1 MNNKLEPR
9 AAVFVD
15 RDGTLI
21 EDLDYLADPAKMRVF
36 DFSREALDLLRDHGY
51 LIIVVTNQSGVARG
65 LLTEFDVRSVHAAL
79 SESMPGLIDGY
90 YFCPHGPND
99 GCKCRKPA
107 LGMIEDALNDQAI
120 DIVNSWMIGDKKI
133 DIETGFNAGMS
144 TALVMTGYG
153 ERQVRELDR
162 LPDIVADNVLAA
174 AKEIVARES

>member
-1 MNNKLEPR
+1 VTNNAEPR
-9 AAVFVD
+9 PAVFID

-36 DFSREALDLLRDHGY
+36 DFSREALELLRDQGY

-65 LLTEFDVRSVHAAL
+65 LLTESDVRSVHSAL
-79 SESMPGLIDGY
+79 GESLAGLIDAY

-99 GCKCRKPA
+99 GCRCRKPA
-107 LGMIEDALNDQAI
+107 VGMIEDALSEHSI
-120 DIVNSWMIGDKKI
+120 DIVNSWMIGDKQI

-153 ERQVRELDR
+153 ELHVRELDR
-162 LPDIVADNVLAA
+162 MPDVVADNVLEA
-174 AKEIVARES
+174 AKEILARES